1 MSAPASKSAS
11 PPSVKLDDDV
21 FDLSVV
27 FQGVNAHFPAKPAL
41 FVASERCGGI
51 EDIVA
56 VHPHSTSLKSLG
68 DFVCLVDV
76 LRPHTGRQAINR
88 IITAGN
94 DRIEIFKRIPFPD
107 SEICCAYGLWLLA
120 VLRTGYKSKPAPVVR
135 VKPEGPCR
143 CPDTSLVRL

>member
-1 MSAPASKSAS
+1 
-11 PPSVKLDDDV
+11 VQLDDDV

-76 LRPHTGRQAINR
+76 LRPHAGRQAITESR
-88 IITAGN
+88 SSKGAATTTGPKISSAT
-94 DRIEIFKRIPFPD
+94 IFM
-107 SEICCAYGLWLLA
+107 SGL
-120 VLRTGYKSKPAPVVR
+120 TFSKTVGA
-135 VKPEGPCR
+135 
-143 CPDTSLVRL
+143 T